1 MIREARVV
9 VVGGGIGGISTL
21 YHLTRLGWSDVALV
35 EANELTSGSTWHAAG
50 LCTQFIQSYNLM
62 QLLKTSV
69 ELYGTLESETGLPVD
84 FHQCGSVRIGTTR
97 DRLAQFEHVRGIAE
111 CVGVP
116 LEIVSPERA
125 IELFPLARP
134 DGILAAAHLPTD
146 GHIDPTSL
154 ANALAKGATDR
165 GATILRHTPV
175 TRLVRERGAW
185 TVSHAGGRDPRRAC
199 RDRRGAVVA
208 RGRAARGRRAADHP
222 AAAPLP
228 DDRSDAGDRVE
239 VGRAAGLPRSRTTRS
254 TRARRVRACS
264 SGRSSATRRPGRS
277 TGSRRASTASCCRPT
292 SSRSR
297 TASSRPPSA
306 SRGSARWASRP

>member
-1 MIREARVV
+1 
-9 VVGGGIGGISTL
+9 
-21 YHLTRLGWSDVALV
+21 
-35 EANELTSGSTWHAAG
+35 
-50 LCTQFIQSYNLM
+50 M

-97 DRLAQFEHVRGIAE
+97 DRLHQFEHVRGIAE

-165 GATILRHTPV
+165 GATIIRHTRV
-175 TRLVRERGAW
+175 TGLTRERGM
-185 TVSHAGGRDPRRAC
+185 
-199 RDRRGAVVA
+199 
-208 RGRAARGRRAADHP
+208 
-222 AAAPLP
+222 
-228 DDRSDAGDRVE
+228 DRVHD
-239 VGRAAGLPRSRTTRS
+239 GG
-254 TRARRVRACS
+254 
-264 SGRSSATRRPGRS
+264 
-277 TGSRRASTASCCRPT
+277 
-292 SSRSR
+292 
-297 TASSRPPSA
+297 
-306 SRGSARWASRP
+306 